1 MSGDTDPN
9 TSSKLDVTVNNCA
22 GSLYGML
29 IEIKHGKSKVW
40 LYANDALR
48 IGMLIGIQ

>member
-1 MSGDTDPN
+1 MSGDTDPDASN
-9 TSSKLDVTVNNCA
+9 KLDVTVNNCA

-29 IEIKHGKSKVW
+29 LESKYGKSKVW

-48 IGMLIGIQ
+48 IGMLVGIQ